1 MRKSKALLIGGVSGI
16 ACIALVLGLVLAVPR
31 VTTSETAKTRDNV
44 EDYLNEYSASMQ
56 DYAAENTAAATNP
69 VYILSKEE
77 SASIADKVYTVL
89 QRDWANGQ
97 TGLTEE
103 QIANLQNNVYS
114 AVYEELQDKASSDMI
129 NNVYDNIMAICLND
143 IYRYADN
150 KDAVV
155 KQALEAQLAKL
166 STGLVDVDTKLT
178 IAQNDYATLTQAIS
192 DSQAKSATDYQA
204 LNSSYDALKT
214 LVNTNSS
221 TITSNKASIA
231 ALDKS
236 NKDVADKLN
245 TLVTDDL
252 NAGSDKALSA
262 AAGKT
267 IVETVNN
274 LYAKSDDG
282 LKELV
287 AKVEDQ
293 QKNLS
298 VAIENSNTQNANNL
312 SNLSDKVDAGNASL
326 KQDID
331 DLINQLENADQDNIS
346 QTITSMEAKLYA
358 YINSQTTNVNNSIS
372 YFRELLNNTTDPDA
386 KALLQK
392 IILEMSNLKMETNT
406 SLVKLISAIDAY
418 QKDPSDAKMNDIL
431 KYLSELEDVDPDT
444 YNQFSKYI
452 TEIKNGNVENLNQFK
467 LELTKTYQKNMAN
480 YQDVL
485 NKCLELINNSG
496 LQDTEFGNKL
506 ITQIKN
512 LIAGDTSNVQNTL
525 LTTITNLFN
534 STTQDQS
541 ALFNAINETISELS
555 KASQGNSN
563 AISNLDNKLSADIVR
578 TYNSLSTDLKTTNM
592 ELTNTIYNNYMELY
606 GMTQESN
613 KDLSNNISNVE
624 DTLRKMNTDTNQ
636 KLDASVADLSNS
648 FTALNDA
655 TLEQMKN
662 SDKASYDAL
671 TNALNALEE
680 AKNAD
685 VSSLRSENSNYY
697 SDLSTKLNSA
707 KDALTKQS
715 DSNYNELIAKLTSTS
730 DELTAAQNS
739 SANQLLTKL
748 ESVKKDLAD
757 ADNAN
762 KTETYAKLQELNTAL
777 ADADAEILATLRT
790 ENSDAIDSLQNS
802 ITLAMDSKYA
812 ELLQADLDN
821 LNKAKQMNTEL
832 QGQVDSNKQAA
843 EASDDALRNE
853 LSTFKAQYATDKAAQ
868 ETQMQ
873 QVFQSVSNGKSQV
886 ASAIT
891 DRGIS
896 TAQDASWDVLT
907 RNISNIGSTGTAAKN
922 NVLTGKTF
930 YYDGEY
936 LTGTMN
942 DQKTQNVTIKA
953 GEKKTFPANVHFDN
967 LTISGATLASQT
979 VATAKAA
986 NILKGTSAWVNG
998 VLVNGTMPNNGAIS
1012 QTVGLGE
1019 SYTIPAG
1026 YTSGG
1031 TVSCNLTM
1039 TALTPGT
1046 ATAADIMKDKTA
1058 WVNGKKVVGT
1068 LNTSS
1073 YYDQGRKNAAEEFAK
1088 APYHIEYVYH
1098 KHVDANGNEQSADY
1112 HSPVSG
1118 GCFTQPVYKSHVH
1131 KGSSSAKGGCYTS
1144 PVYHQHDSGCYRTVT
1159 SYKSHNE
1166 WGRTT
1171 DNYSGSAAHQIC
1183 NGCGQ
1188 GGYSWNN
1195 FNWGGQ
1201 CPTPA
1206 GTTRVLNCNR
1216 GNTIES
1222 YAPSCGKTAGQRYES
1237 DGVEYYAL
1245 SCGKTNDT
1253 IDNAY
1258 MASGAPD
1265 SYVDETNPWYQAG
1278 FSSGKK
1284 HIVNMTGKY
1293 RSFSGFSFSNRIY
1306 DNKGQDYNNTWTCE
1320 IPLDWNDGPLMNWS
1334 FREGSWSGSTS
1345 YSYEGS
1351 YLYQCSYAVS
1361 LDNGV
1366 SITSGSF
1373 RCTSSSN
1380 AAPPSMSMNTHQF
1393 NIFDYN
1399 TEGATKFIIT
1409 VTVRSHVQGGTG
1421 KYSQAGNGATLDS
1434 IQAYY
1439 LQDKN

>member
-1 MRKSKALLIGGVSGI
+1 MRKQKALLIGGVSSI
-16 ACIALVLGLVLAVPR
+16 ACIALVLGLVFAIPR
-31 VTTSETAKTRDNV
+31 LTTSDTAKTRDNV

-56 DYAAENTAAATNP
+56 DYAAENTAASTDP
-69 VYILSKEE
+69 IYILSKEE

-89 QRDWANGQ
+89 QNDWASGQ

-114 AVYEELQDKASSDMI
+114 AVYEELQDKASTDMI
-129 NNVYDNIMAICLND
+129 NNVYDNVMAICLND

-166 STGLVDVDTKLT
+166 STGLIDVDTKLT
-178 IAQNDYATLTQAIS
+178 IAQNDYATLTQALS

-204 LNSSYDALKT
+204 LNSSYDSLKT
-214 LVNTNSS
+214 LVNTNTT

-267 IVETVNN
+267 IVETINN
-274 LYAKSDDG
+274 LYTKSDEG
-282 LKELV
+282 LRDLV
-287 AKVEDQ
+287 TKVDDQ
-293 QKNLS
+293 QKSLA
-298 VAIENSNTQNANNL
+298 VAIENSNTQHANNL

-392 IILEMSNLKMETNT
+392 IILEMSNLKVETNT
-406 SLVKLISAIDAY
+406 SLVKLISAIEAY

-431 KYLSELEDVDPDT
+431 KYLSELEDVDPDV
-444 YNQFSKYI
+444 YNQFSSYI
-452 TEIKNGNVENLNQFK
+452 TEIKNGNVENLNKFK
-467 LELTKTYQKNMAN
+467 LELTKTYQQNMAN

-485 NKCLELINNSG
+485 NKCLEIINNSG

-555 KASQGNSN
+555 KAAQGNSN

-613 KDLSNNISNVE
+613 KELSNNITNVG
-624 DTLRKMNTDTNQ
+624 DTLRKMNEDTNK
-636 KLDASVADLSNS
+636 KLDTSVSDLSDS

-671 TNALNALEE
+671 TDALTALEE

-707 KDALTKQS
+707 KEALEKQS
-715 DSNYNELIAKLTSTS
+715 DSNYSDLIAKLTSTS

-739 SANQLLTKL
+739 SANQLLSKL
-748 ESVKKDLAD
+748 ESVQKDLAD

-762 KTETYAKLQELNTAL
+762 KIDTYNKLQELNNAL
-777 ADADAEILATLRT
+777 ASADEEILATLRT
-790 ENSDAIDSLQNS
+790 ENSDAIGNLQDSL
-802 ITLAMDSKYA
+802 TLAMNSQYA

-853 LSTFKAQYATDKAAQ
+853 LSAFKSQYATDKAAQ
-868 ETQMQ
+868 ESQMQ
-873 QVFQSVSNGKSQV
+873 QVFQSVSNGKSQI

-896 TAQDASWDVLT
+896 TAEDASWDVLT
-907 RNISNIGSTGTAAKN
+907 RNINSIGSTGTATKD
-922 NVLTGKTF
+922 NVLNGKTF
-930 YYDGEY
+930 YSDGEY

-953 GEKKTFPANVHFDN
+953 GEKKTFPVNVHFDS

-986 NILKGTSAWVNG
+986 NILTGTTAWVNG

-1073 YYDQGRKNAAEEFAK
+1073 YYDAGYADGLAK
-1088 APYHIEYVYH
+1088 AGDKIATGKAHIEYIYH
-1098 KHVDANGNEQSADY
+1098 QHVEANGNVISFSDAANY
-1112 HSPVSG
+1112 HSTTSG
-1118 GCFTQPVYKSHVH
+1118 GCFCKTVYKQHVH
-1131 KGSSSAKGGCYTS
+1131 TGTSSKSGGCYTS
-1144 PVYHQHDSGCYRTVT
+1144 GYHTHTSRCGTTYTSHSHSSGCYTNEGPAPCNVAHLG
-1159 SYKSHNE
+1159 HNADGSTC
-1166 WGRTT
+1166 WHCSRCG
-1171 DNYSGSAAHQIC
+1171 DCHGGMGGYCSDCSGSRLT
-1183 NGCGQ
+1183 CG
-1188 GGYSWNN
+1188 NR
-1195 FNWGGQ
+1195 
-1201 CPTPA
+1201 P
-1206 GTTRVLNCNR
+1206 LNSGRAYTC
-1216 GNTIES
+1216 GNPINT
-1222 YAPSCGKTAGQRYES
+1222 YGLSCGKTAGSRYASE
-1237 DGVEYYAL
+1237 GVDYYVL
-1245 SCGKTNDT
+1245 SCNKTATT
-1253 IDNAY
+1253 IE
-1258 MASGAPD
+1258 SG
-1265 SYVDETNPWYQAG
+1265 Y
-1278 FSSGKK
+1278 
-1284 HIVNMTGKY
+1284 IV
-1293 RSFSGFSFSNRIY
+1293 
-1306 DNKGQDYNNTWTCE
+1306 
-1320 IPLDWNDGPLMNWS
+1320 
-1334 FREGSWSGSTS
+1334 
-1345 YSYEGS
+1345 
-1351 YLYQCSYAVS
+1351 
-1361 LDNGV
+1361 
-1366 SITSGSF
+1366 
-1373 RCTSSSN
+1373 
-1380 AAPPSMSMNTHQF
+1380 
-1393 NIFDYN
+1393 FD
-1399 TEGATKFIIT
+1399 
-1409 VTVRSHVQGGTG
+1409 
-1421 KYSQAGNGATLDS
+1421 
-1434 IQAYY
+1434 
-1439 LQDKN
+1439 

>member
-1 MRKSKALLIGGVSGI
+1 MRKQKALLIGGVSSI
-16 ACIALVLGLVLAVPR
+16 ACIALVLGIIFTVPR
-31 VTTSETAKTRDNV
+31 VTTSDTAKTRDNV

-56 DYAAENTAAATNP
+56 DYAAENTATSTDP
-69 VYILSKEE
+69 IYILSKEE

-89 QRDWANGQ
+89 QDDWASGQ

-103 QIANLQNNVYS
+103 QIANLQSNVYS
-114 AVYEELQDKASSDMI
+114 AVYEELQDKASTDVI

-178 IAQNDYATLTQAIS
+178 IAQNDYATLTQALS

-204 LNSSYDALKT
+204 LNSSYDSLKT
-214 LVNTNSS
+214 LVNTNAT
-221 TITSNKASIA
+221 TIASNKASIT

-312 SNLSDKVDAGNASL
+312 SNLSDKVDANNASL

-346 QTITSMEAKLYA
+346 QTIASMEEKLYA
-358 YINSQTTNVNNSIS
+358 YINSQTTNVNNSIN
-372 YFRELLNNTTDPDA
+372 YFRELLSNTTDPDA
-386 KALLQK
+386 QALLQK
-392 IILEMSNLKMETNT
+392 LILEMSNLKMETNT
-406 SLVKLISAIDAY
+406 TLVKLISAMDAY
-418 QKDPSDAKMNDIL
+418 QKEPSDAKMNDIL
-431 KYLSELEDVDPDT
+431 KYLSELEDVDPDI

-467 LELTKTYQKNMAN
+467 LELTKTYQQNMAN

-496 LQDTEFGNKL
+496 LQDTEFGNNL

-555 KASQGNSN
+555 KAAQGNSN

-613 KDLSNNISNVE
+613 EVLSNNITNVE
-624 DTLRKMNTDTNQ
+624 DTLRKMNDDTNK
-636 KLDASVADLSNS
+636 KLDASVSDLSNS

-671 TNALNALEE
+671 TDALTALEE

-707 KDALTKQS
+707 KDALEKQS
-715 DSNYNELIAKLTSTS
+715 DSNYSDLIAKLTSTS

-739 SANQLLTKL
+739 SANQLLSKL
-748 ESVKKDLAD
+748 ESVQKDLAD
-757 ADNAN
+757 ADSAN
-762 KTETYAKLQELNTAL
+762 KTDTYNKLQELNNAL
-777 ADADAEILATLRT
+777 ASADEEILATLRT
-790 ENSDAIDSLQNS
+790 ENSDAIDSLQDS
-802 ITLAMDSKYA
+802 VTLAMNSQYA

-821 LNKAKQMNTEL
+821 LNKVTKMNTSL
-832 QGQVDSNKQAA
+832 TGRIASA
-843 EASDDALRNE
+843 ESDITDLNNA
-853 LSTFKAQYATDKAAQ
+853 LSTFQSQYATDKAAQ
-868 ETQMQ
+868 ESQMQ
-873 QVFQSVSNGKSQV
+873 QVFQSVSNGKSQI

-896 TAQDASWDVLT
+896 TAEDASWDVLT
-907 RNISNIGSTGTAAKN
+907 RNINSIGSTGTATKD

-930 YYDGEY
+930 YSDGEY

-979 VATAKAA
+979 AATAKAA
-986 NILKGTSAWVNG
+986 NILTGTNAWVNG

-1058 WVNGKKVVGT
+1058 WVNGKKVTGT

-1073 YYDQGRKNAAEEFAK
+1073 YYDQGYVDGMRDAGNSVATGK
-1088 APYHIEYVYH
+1088 AHIEYEYH
-1098 KHVDANGNEQSADY
+1098 KHVDANGNVTTATQS
-1112 HSPVSG
+1112 STKG
-1118 GCFTQPVYKSHVH
+1118 GCFITPVYKQHVH
-1131 KGSSSAKGGCYTS
+1131 KGSPSSNGGCYTS
-1144 PVYHQHDSGCYRTVT
+1144 PVYHSHSGGCYRTVNT
-1159 SYKSHNE
+1159 YKSHDA
-1166 WGRTT
+1166 WGRIT

-1183 NGCGQ
+1183 KGCGR
-1188 GGYSWNN
+1188 GGYSWDN
-1195 FNWGGQ
+1195 FNWGGR
-1201 CPTPA
+1201 CPKPT

-1216 GNTIES
+1216 EGQIES
-1222 YAPSCGKTAGQRYES
+1222 YSLGCDKTAEQRYADEGIDYYVIACGKTQ
-1237 DGVEYYAL
+1237 
-1245 SCGKTNDT
+1245 TT
-1253 IDNAY
+1253 I
-1258 MASGAPD
+1258 
-1265 SYVDETNPWYQAG
+1265 V
-1278 FSSGKK
+1278 
-1284 HIVNMTGKY
+1284 
-1293 RSFSGFSFSNRIY
+1293 
-1306 DNKGQDYNNTWTCE
+1306 
-1320 IPLDWNDGPLMNWS
+1320 
-1334 FREGSWSGSTS
+1334 
-1345 YSYEGS
+1345 
-1351 YLYQCSYAVS
+1351 
-1361 LDNGV
+1361 
-1366 SITSGSF
+1366 
-1373 RCTSSSN
+1373 
-1380 AAPPSMSMNTHQF
+1380 
-1393 NIFDYN
+1393 
-1399 TEGATKFIIT
+1399 
-1409 VTVRSHVQGGTG
+1409 GGTIVW
-1421 KYSQAGNGATLDS
+1421 D
-1434 IQAYY
+1434 
-1439 LQDKN
+1439 